1 MSVTCQRIQE
11 TGFGKAQA
19 ACQFAKNEA
28 IQGAVCQAQIRAIQA
43 GCARKNACPT
53 LNIRIKGRILEDGV
67 RGLRDGYVGRQI
79 VRAGGQVQRE
89 PTEKADVSG
98 LNGQG
103 FRQELVVLLVGER
116 RFAGRS
122 AIECTA

>member
-1 MSVTCQRIQE
+1 MLELFVNLPQLGQTPYQSLKRDKMSVTCQRIQE

-43 GCARKNACPT
+43 GRARKNACPT

-67 RGLRDGYVGRQI
+67 
-79 VRAGGQVQRE
+79 
-89 PTEKADVSG
+89 
-98 LNGQG
+98 
-103 FRQELVVLLVGER
+103 
-116 RFAGRS
+116 
-122 AIECTA
+122 